1 MHYFILAAAVLY
13 LPLMARCPLL
23 GVLWIVRAPH
33 DAAVVV
39 VVVIVVALTLV
50 RLPLHLQ
57 SSAGAL
63 RAVVRRLSTRDTHR
77 QS

>member
-1 MHYFILAAAVLY
+1 MHYFILAAAVLH

-23 GVLWIVRAPH
+23 GVLWVVRAPH

-39 VVVIVVALTLV
+39 VVVVVALTLV